1 MILLSFNE
9 WELDEIIEIEESKK
23 STGLIRAVGAVT
35 EIVIELG
42 LVEFLWSV
50 FALNH
55 TRWWQSLVIIFIC
68 NRLALY
74 VNYRNTHTNTHTHG
88 HYRER
93 ERDQAN
99 PPSGETPKSESL
111 RRGDAADPVTSCING
126 MMQPN
131 NNRLMMLIFHEEKEN
146 EIENFHDE
154 CACT

>member
-93 ERDQAN
+93 EREIRRTHLQ
-99 PPSGETPKSESL
+99 GKL
-111 RRGDAADPVTSCING
+111 RRVSLWG
-126 MMQPN
+126 
-131 NNRLMMLIFHEEKEN
+131 EEMPPIRWRHASMEWCN
-146 EIENFHDE
+146 Q
-154 CACT
+154 TTTG